1 MERNKTD
8 AKRHKIMMKLM
19 TMKLMMMIMIMVL
32 RVSLFQAYGGE

>member
-19 TMKLMMMIMIMVL
+19 TMKLMMMMIMVL